1 MRKTILGLSGAAAA
15 LVVLAGGTTAAG
27 APAIPM
33 SGAQEAAAADN
44 NGHGSFTY
52 DISGTAFCYTLTYQ
66 GIESPTAAHVHLGDR
81 HVAGDVVIPLDPG
94 GRLRHPDVHHDH
106 PGAGGRHHRRPQGL
120 LRQRAQRDV
129 SRRGH
134 PRTAQGL
141 GHQNTRAWGCERVRP
156 ALVQR

>member
-1 MRKTILGLSGAAAA
+1 MEATMRKTILGLSGAAAA

-52 DISGTAFCYTLTYQ
+52 DISGTGFCYTLIYQ

-94 GRLRHPDVHHDH
+94 DGSGTLTCTTITQEVADAITADPKAYYVNVHNETY
-106 PGAGGRHHRRPQGL
+106 PAGAI
-120 LRQRAQRDV
+120 
-129 SRRGH
+129 RG
-134 PRTAQGL
+134 QLKG
-141 GHQNTRAWGCERVRP
+141 
-156 ALVQR
+156 